1 MFTIAEAWKQPK
13 CPLTDE
19 WIKKMWSVC
28 IHTHTHTHTHV
39 HTHYTHT
46 YILDNY
52 SAIKMNKIM
61 TSSNM
66 DGSGDYSMK

>member
-1 MFTIAEAWKQPK
+1 MDKENVE
-13 CPLTDE
+13 C
-19 WIKKMWSVC
+19 VY
-28 IHTHTHTHTHV
+28 THTHTHV

>member
-1 MFTIAEAWKQPK
+1 MDKENVE
-13 CPLTDE
+13 C
-19 WIKKMWSVC
+19 VY
-28 IHTHTHTHTHV
+28 THTHTHV

-52 SAIKMNKIM
+52 SAIKMNII
-61 TSSNM
+61 TIFSNM